1 MKKIKHSFF
10 LIAMDVKRYWKIF
23 IKLLNSYKNYIYSSL
38 IIFPFIITINTTLIG
53 LAQDAKLGM
62 TSKVFELFITASYVS
77 IVLSFLYSL
86 LVHDIKRTF
95 LYLVASFLFVLTI
108 YVPYEYVWMTY
119 LTIFIDLYLS
129 FIWVKLLKYIDR
141 TYFSKSK
148 TFPATIVGFIGAILA
163 ALIGLI
169 R

>member
-129 FIWVKLLKYIDR
+129 FIWVKLLKWWI
-141 TYFSKSK
+141 
-148 TFPATIVGFIGAILA
+148 IE
-163 ALIGLI
+163 
-169 R
+169 

>member
-1 MKKIKHSFF
+1 MIRLLYYVYLGDYYMKKIKHSFF

-129 FIWVKLLKYIDR
+129 FIWVKLLKY
-141 TYFSKSK
+141 
-148 TFPATIVGFIGAILA
+148 G
-163 ALIGLI
+163 GL
-169 R
+169 